1 MGSEQN
7 RGTNVT
13 DMHDVFCVLC
23 SSARSLFIWA
33 IWAKIIRYVFDVG
46 SPPPLGIEEGI
57 AAAQTALRPSNCRS
71 LSPLL
76 LCSLVE

>member
-7 RGTNVT
+7 RGMNVT

-23 SSARSLFIWA
+23 SSARSLF